1 MLPSTSG
8 SVRRLAE
15 KLARLLEVPIPI
27 KVLQTF
33 IISLY
38 YIKELNA
45 NDVMV
50 ILNAIYF
57 KGDWQNPFSAS
68 STWEKEFH
76 SFGKTLTV
84 PFLNQTSHFNFAK
97 IAKLGAKVLQMEYK
111 VIILFEVFH
120 CEIELFFKLQNNQY
134 SMVVVLPNREDSL
147 SDVEQK
153 MKKMTLSRLLGTLK
167 NSFVAVSIPKFKIEA
182 DFDLNKSLEKV

>member
-1 MLPSTSG
+1 
-8 SVRRLAE
+8 
-15 KLARLLEVPIPI
+15 
-27 KVLQTF
+27 
-33 IISLY
+33 
-38 YIKELNA
+38 
-45 NDVMV
+45 MV

-57 KGDWQNPFSAS
+57 KGHWQNPFSAS

-84 PFLNQTSHFNFAK
+84 PFLNETSHFNFAK

-111 VIILFEVFH
+111 VIISFEVFH
-120 CEIELFFKLQNNQY
+120 CEILIFFKLQNNQY
-134 SMVVVLPNREDSL
+134 SMVVVLPNHEDSL

-153 MKKMTLSRLLGTLK
+153 IKKMTLSSLLGTLK

-182 DFDLNKSLEKV
+182 DFELNKSLEKV